1 MHKWISVL
9 LAGVMCVLMVGCTK
23 TTTVTVL
30 SENDS
35 TNIPSVTSAT
45 ERVTVSSSAS
55 THTTSTKATT
65 NLTTALTT
73 SRENTQPPNG
83 WWLIVNGKDITEGNY
98 VGFNTEHQVAEN
110 PLIAIMEELGV
121 EVKRTGKTFTF
132 TYNEKQHVIDT
143 REGALGIPVL
153 PGSTYSCRQRVLKD
167 IVVDHPTMSVILRWV
182 DATLR
187 VDYDEKTVTI
197 EQ

>member
-9 LAGVMCVLMVGCTK
+9 LASVMCVLMVGCTK

-73 SRENTQPPNG
+73 SRENTQLQNNCR
-83 WWLIVNGKDITEGNY
+83 LIVKGKDITEGNY
-98 VGFNTEHQVAEN
+98 VRIIEEHQMAEI
-110 PLIAIMEELGV
+110 PLTAVMKELGAEV
-121 EVKRTGKTFTF
+121 EWKGKKVTITHNG
-132 TYNEKQHVIDT
+132 YQRVIDT
-143 REGALGIPVL
+143 TQQAFGMPRPPCSAYCCRKMIDGEVVIDSVSAGGMIRWMGAQISINV
-153 PGSTYSCRQRVLKD
+153 
-167 IVVDHPTMSVILRWV
+167 
-182 DATLR
+182 
-187 VDYDEKTVTI
+187 DEKII
-197 EQ
+197 EIE